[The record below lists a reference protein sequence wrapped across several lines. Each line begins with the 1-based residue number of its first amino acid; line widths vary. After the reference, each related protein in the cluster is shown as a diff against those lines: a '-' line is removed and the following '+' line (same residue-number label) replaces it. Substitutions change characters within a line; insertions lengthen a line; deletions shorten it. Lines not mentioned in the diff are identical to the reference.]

1 MAEKKISFGFSKI
14 AKKVN
19 LQAGPAA
26 ISSDAASGSDKGK
39 DGEKIEMIACLE
51 GQAIRIVGKE
61 NGEEEPAPLVIPL
74 REQDKTTIP
83 VRLAKLQKIKDERE
97 TDRSVPAGEE
107 TLEQKAARELLEAAR
122 EHKNSSV
129 AKNDM
134 VIALKP
140 EDLPLEG
147 GQPSS
152 LADYEAMPPEKF
164 GLALLRGMG
173 FKEDPNAPKP
183 VDKLPEVRPKGMG
196 LGAERAPKG
205 GSRQLIPP
213 GKDEV
218 LVMAK
223 GAFVKVLAGKH
234 KDSYGTVE
242 SLNEDTSRVLIRFA
256 LGGNQESLNEYLLQL
271 VSKAEY
277 SKYSKVLN
285 NAKYEEFKNRA
296 SATNPTASIK
306 KEEERDERKIKREP
320 SDSPPP
326 KPQSSASS
334 NRQKTEEY
342 SQHRHRHRDKSPS
355 PSRHDHRDRRDDRG
369 NNRDSRRYERS
380 DRSDK
385 RDRYESRR
393 ARPADSSQSE
403 HRSTDDNSPADRNRS
418 RHRHKSSSSSYG
430 GRTSSGTKK
439 KSHKYKQRRDHS
451 RERLAAAAAGGGH
464 SGSDEDDRHH
474 KKKTKK
480 SKKQR
485 SRSRSRR

>member
-26 ISSDAASGSDKGK
+26 ISSGNGGGTAKGK
-39 DGEKIEMIACLE
+39 EDEKIEMIACLE
-51 GQAIRIVGKE
+51 GQAIRIVGEE

-83 VRLAKLQKIKDERE
+83 VRLAKLQKIKNDRE
-97 TDRSVPAGEE
+97 TDQRGPIGEE
-107 TLEQKAARELLEAAR
+107 TLEQKAARELLEAAK
-122 EHKNSSV
+122 EHKNHVTVKSDV
-129 AKNDM
+129 
-134 VIALKP
+134 VIPLKP

-147 GQPSS
+147 GQAPS

-164 GLALLRGMG
+164 GMALLRGMG
-173 FKEDPNAPKP
+173 FKEDPNAPKL

-196 LGAERAPKG
+196 LGAERVPKDG
-205 GSRQLIPP
+205 NRQLIPP

-242 SLNEDTSRVLIRFA
+242 SLNEDTSRVLVRFA

-285 NAKYEEFKNRA
+285 NAKYEEFKNR
-296 SATNPTASIK
+296 TTAPSSVTVSVK
-306 KEEERDERKIKREP
+306 KEERDERKIKREP

-326 KPQSSASS
+326 KLQPSGSS
-334 NRQKTEEY
+334 RQKGTDY
-342 SQHRHRHRDKSPS
+342 PHHKHRHRDKSRS
-355 PSRHDHRDRRDDRG
+355 PSRHDNRDRRDRRREDDRDD
-369 NNRDSRRYERS
+369 RDSRRYAS
-380 DRSDK
+380 DRNDK
-385 RDRYESRR
+385 RDRYERRSRSD
-393 ARPADSSQSE
+393 DSDSVDP
-403 HRSTDDNSPADRNRS
+403 STASNSPEDRNRS
-418 RHRHKSSSSSYG
+418 RHNHKSSSYG
-430 GRTSSGTKK
+430 GRRTSSGTKK

-451 RERLAAAAAGGGH
+451 RERLAAGH
-464 SGSDEDDRHH
+464 SSDEDDRHH